1 MEQAIQYKRLKI
13 NNLYINNMKSY
24 LRFLGRNKLYTAIE
38 VVGLSVALAL
48 VILMSCFVWQQRSVG
63 RQYPDFKN
71 IYCAGAY
78 NTTFSS
84 VRFSN
89 IISGQI
95 PDIERTVNI
104 VCYEGL
110 MDETIGIGAY
120 MAVSPDFFEMFPFRF
135 VTGNRDALED
145 ASNVIITE
153 SLAGTFGGRDALGK
167 DFHIN
172 NERYTIGAIIE
183 DQEYSVFDSQY
194 KVFISLNHPDFA
206 FYKNTDE
213 YQGSAD
219 GNSLTFHKV
228 RNGADVGNI
237 KKKMNEINDS
247 HLIREEDKGKELYNL
262 TRLDKLYFSDSNQ
275 GLGIKKGNAKMMK
288 AFFIIAIFIL
298 ISAIFNYVNLSTA
311 LAGKRSKEMATRM
324 LLGDSRLKVMGIY
337 IKESLL
343 MTFICIC
350 LAFLIAKIFLPYI
363 NRLIDSPVP
372 VKIGFSPSQMIL
384 YLLILIVTGLSCG
397 IIPGIISFRFRPI
410 DTIKGSFRHHSKKTL
425 SKLFIIIQNC
435 IAIIMIAVSLVM
447 GSQIR
452 HMMDMPVQVDI
463 DSLYRC
469 NTQTFNPGFEQKLR
483 GLPYVSDIGKTYG
496 RPCGNALNNVIPL
509 DENYTSLVYLGE
521 IHCDAEAFRIYGF
534 EVVRDYGK
542 PGMRGAWL
550 TEGAAL
556 ALGINPDD
564 PVLPREMDRMNQ
576 GFEVAGIIKD
586 FALRTAINLIENE
599 YGAVYV
605 YDNWPPFAGDY
616 IVKMNS
622 ITKENKKELEEIST
636 EAARDN
642 FGPDVHAN
650 SGLLE
655 DLIKADY
662 AQTRNQVVM
671 MNIFMVIAIMLS
683 ALGQVAMSTYY
694 ASEREKEIGIRKVF
708 GGTVRSESARNIREY
723 MLYCLIAAVVAIP
736 AAWVI
741 SGRYLEDFT
750 YRMPQKAWIYI
761 AATAAVSVISLLAVL
776 WQTLRAARTNPAEA
790 LKKE

>member
-1 MEQAIQYKRLKI
+1 
-13 NNLYINNMKSY
+13 MKSY
-24 LRFLGRNKLYTAIE
+24 LRFLSRNKLYTAIE
-38 VVGLSVALAL
+38 VVGLSVALAF

-63 RQYPDFKN
+63 RQYPDFKS
-71 IYCAGAY
+71 IYCAGYY

-95 PDIERTVNI
+95 PGIEQTVNI
-104 VCYEGL
+104 VRYEGL
-110 MDETIGIGAY
+110 MDESIGIGTY
-120 MAVSPDFFEMFPFRF
+120 LAVSSGFFDMFPCRF
-135 VTGNRDALED
+135 IAGNHDVLDD

-153 SLAGTFGGRDALGK
+153 SMAEKFGGMDALGK

-183 DQEYSVFDSQY
+183 DHEYSIFDSQY
-194 KVFISLNHPDFA
+194 RIFVSLDHPDFD
-206 FYKNTDE
+206 FFKNTDE
-213 YQGSAD
+213 YKGSAD

-228 RNGADVGNI
+228 RKGADVGEI
-237 KKKMNEINDS
+237 RKRMNEINDS
-247 HLIREEDKGKELYNL
+247 YLIREEDKGKEYYNL
-262 TRLDKLYFSDSNQ
+262 IRLDKLYFSDSNQ
-275 GLGIKKGNAKMMK
+275 GQGLKRGNAMMMK
-288 AFFIIAIFIL
+288 VFSIIAIFLL
-298 ISAIFNYVNLSTA
+298 ISAIFNYINLSTA
-311 LAGKRSKEMATRM
+311 LAGKRGKEMATRM
-324 LLGDSRLKVMGIY
+324 LLGDSRQKVMGIY

-343 MTFICIC
+343 MTFMCIC
-350 LAFLIAKIFLPYI
+350 LAFLIAKACLPYI

-372 VKIGFSPSQMIL
+372 VAISFSPSQMIL

-410 DTIKGSFRHHSKKTL
+410 DTLKGSFRYHSKKTF
-425 SKLFIIIQNC
+425 SKIFIIIQDC
-435 IAIIMIAVSLVM
+435 IAIIMIAVSLIM

-452 HMMDMPVQVDI
+452 HMMDMPVQADI

-469 NTQTFNPGFEQKLR
+469 NTRTFDPGFEQKLR

-496 RPCGNALNNVIPL
+496 RPCGNALNNIVPL
-509 DENYTSLVYLGE
+509 DENFTNLVNLGE
-521 IHCDAEAFRIYGF
+521 IHCDAAAFRMYGF

-550 TEGAAL
+550 TEGAAQ
-556 ALGINPDD
+556 ALGMNLDD
-564 PVLPREMDRMNQ
+564 PVLPRGMDRMNQ
-576 GFEVAGIIKD
+576 GFEVAGIIRD

-599 YGAVYV
+599 YGVVYV
-605 YDNWPPFAGDY
+605 YDKWMPFAGDY

-622 ITKENKKELEEIST
+622 ISKENLKELEEISAE
-636 EAARDN
+636 EARYN
-642 FGPDVHAN
+642 FGPNVRVS

-662 AQTRNQVVM
+662 AQTRNQLAMV
-671 MNIFMVIAIMLS
+671 NIFMVIAIMLS
-683 ALGQVAMSTYY
+683 VLGQVAMSTYY

-741 SGRYLEDFT
+741 AGRYLEDFA

-761 AATAAVSVISLLAVL
+761 AAAAAVAAISLLAVL

>member
-1 MEQAIQYKRLKI
+1 
-13 NNLYINNMKSY
+13 MKSY
-24 LRFLGRNKLYTAIE
+24 LRFLSRNKLYTAIE
-38 VVGLSVALAL
+38 VVGLSVALAF

-63 RQYPDFKN
+63 RQYPDFKS
-71 IYCAGAY
+71 IYCAGYY

-95 PDIERTVNI
+95 PGIEQTVNI
-104 VCYEGL
+104 VRYEGL
-110 MDETIGIGAY
+110 MDESIGIGTY
-120 MAVSPDFFEMFPFRF
+120 LAVSSGFFDMFPCRF
-135 VTGNRDALED
+135 IAGNRDVLDD

-153 SLAGTFGGRDALGK
+153 SMAEKFGGMDALGK

-183 DQEYSVFDSQY
+183 DHEYSIFDSQY
-194 KVFISLNHPDFA
+194 RIFVSLDHPDFD
-206 FYKNTDE
+206 FFKNTDE
-213 YQGSAD
+213 YKGSAD

-228 RNGADVGNI
+228 RKGADVGEI
-237 KKKMNEINDS
+237 RKRMNEINDS
-247 HLIREEDKGKELYNL
+247 YLIREEDKGKEYYNL
-262 TRLDKLYFSDSNQ
+262 IRLDKLYFSDSNQ
-275 GLGIKKGNAKMMK
+275 GQGLKRGNAMMMK
-288 AFFIIAIFIL
+288 VFSIIAIFLL
-298 ISAIFNYVNLSTA
+298 ISAIFNYINLSTA
-311 LAGKRSKEMATRM
+311 LAGKRGKEMATRM
-324 LLGDSRLKVMGIY
+324 LLGDSRQKVMGIY

-343 MTFICIC
+343 MTFMCIC
-350 LAFLIAKIFLPYI
+350 LAFLIAKACLPYI

-372 VKIGFSPSQMIL
+372 VAISFSPSQMIL

-410 DTIKGSFRHHSKKTL
+410 DTLKGSFRYHSKKTF
-425 SKLFIIIQNC
+425 SKIFIIIQDC
-435 IAIIMIAVSLVM
+435 IAIIMIAVSLIM

-452 HMMDMPVQVDI
+452 HMMDMPVQADI

-469 NTQTFNPGFEQKLR
+469 NTMTFDPGFEQKLR

-496 RPCGNALNNVIPL
+496 RPCGNALNNIVPL
-509 DENYTSLVYLGE
+509 DENFTNLVNLGE
-521 IHCDAEAFRIYGF
+521 IHCDAAAFRMYGF

-550 TEGAAL
+550 TEGAAQ
-556 ALGINPDD
+556 ALGMNLDD
-564 PVLPREMDRMNQ
+564 PVLPRGMDRMNQ
-576 GFEVAGIIKD
+576 GFEVAGIIRD

-599 YGAVYV
+599 YGVVYV
-605 YDNWPPFAGDY
+605 YDKWMPFAGDY

-622 ITKENKKELEEIST
+622 ISKENLKELEEISAE
-636 EAARDN
+636 EARYN
-642 FGPDVHAN
+642 FGPNVRVS

-662 AQTRNQVVM
+662 AQTRNQLAMV
-671 MNIFMVIAIMLS
+671 NIFMVIAIMLS
-683 ALGQVAMSTYY
+683 VLGQVAMSTYY

-708 GGTVRSESARNIREY
+708 GGTVHSESVRNIREY
-723 MLYCLIAAVVAIP
+723 MVYSLIAAVVAIP

-741 SGRYLEDFT
+741 AGRYLEDFA

-761 AATAAVSVISLLAVL
+761 AAAAAVAAISLLAVL
-776 WQTLRAARTNPAEA
+776 WQTLRAARTNPAEV

>member
-1 MEQAIQYKRLKI
+1 
-13 NNLYINNMKSY
+13 MKSY
-24 LRFLGRNKLYTAIE
+24 LRFLSRNKLYTAIE
-38 VVGLSVALAL
+38 VVGLSVALAF

-63 RQYPDFKN
+63 RQYPDFKS
-71 IYCAGAY
+71 IYCAGYY

-95 PDIERTVNI
+95 PGIEQTVNI
-104 VCYEGL
+104 VRYEGL
-110 MDETIGIGAY
+110 MDESIGIGTY
-120 MAVSPDFFEMFPFRF
+120 LAVSSGFFDMFPCRF
-135 VTGNRDALED
+135 IAGNRDVLDD
-145 ASNVIITE
+145 ASNVIMTE
-153 SLAGTFGGRDALGK
+153 SMAEKFGGMDALGK

-183 DQEYSVFDSQY
+183 DHEYSIFDSQY
-194 KVFISLNHPDFA
+194 RIFVSLDHPDFD
-206 FYKNTDE
+206 FFKNTDE
-213 YQGSAD
+213 YKGSAD

-228 RNGADVGNI
+228 RKGADVGEI
-237 KKKMNEINDS
+237 RKRMNEINDS
-247 HLIREEDKGKELYNL
+247 YLIREEDKGKEYYNL
-262 TRLDKLYFSDSNQ
+262 IRLDKLYFSDSNQ
-275 GLGIKKGNAKMMK
+275 GQGLKRGNAMMMK
-288 AFFIIAIFIL
+288 VFSIIAIFLL
-298 ISAIFNYVNLSTA
+298 ISAIFNYINLSTA
-311 LAGKRSKEMATRM
+311 LAGKRGKEMATRM
-324 LLGDSRLKVMGIY
+324 LLGDSRQKVMGIY

-343 MTFICIC
+343 MTFMCIC
-350 LAFLIAKIFLPYI
+350 LAFLIAKACLPYI

-372 VKIGFSPSQMIL
+372 VAISFSPSQMIL

-410 DTIKGSFRHHSKKTL
+410 DTLKGSFRYHSKKTF
-425 SKLFIIIQNC
+425 SKIFIIIQDC
-435 IAIIMIAVSLVM
+435 IAIIMIAVSLIM

-452 HMMDMPVQVDI
+452 HMMDMPVQADI

-469 NTQTFNPGFEQKLR
+469 NTRTFDPGFEQKLR

-496 RPCGNALNNVIPL
+496 RPCGNALNNIVPL
-509 DENYTSLVYLGE
+509 DENFTNLVNLGE
-521 IHCDAEAFRIYGF
+521 IHCDAAAFRMYGF

-550 TEGAAL
+550 TEGAAQ
-556 ALGINPDD
+556 ALGMNLDD
-564 PVLPREMDRMNQ
+564 PVLPRGMDRMNQ
-576 GFEVAGIIKD
+576 GFEVAGIIRD

-599 YGAVYV
+599 YGVVYV
-605 YDNWPPFAGDY
+605 YDKWMPFAGDY

-622 ITKENKKELEEIST
+622 ISKENLKELEEISAE
-636 EAARDN
+636 EARYN
-642 FGPDVHAN
+642 FGPNVRVS

-662 AQTRNQVVM
+662 AQTRNQLAMV
-671 MNIFMVIAIMLS
+671 NIFMVIAIMLS
-683 ALGQVAMSTYY
+683 VLGQVAMSTYY

-708 GGTVRSESARNIREY
+708 GGTVHSESVRNIREY
-723 MLYCLIAAVVAIP
+723 MVYSLIAAVVAIP

-741 SGRYLEDFT
+741 AGRYLEDFA

-761 AATAAVSVISLLAVL
+761 AATAAVAAISLLAVL

>member
-1 MEQAIQYKRLKI
+1 
-13 NNLYINNMKSY
+13 MKSY
-24 LRFLGRNKLYTAIE
+24 LRFLSRNKLYTAIE
-38 VVGLSVALAL
+38 VVGLSVALAF

-63 RQYPDFKN
+63 RQYPDFKS
-71 IYCAGAY
+71 IYCAGYY

-95 PDIERTVNI
+95 PGIEQTVNI
-104 VCYEGL
+104 VRYEGL
-110 MDETIGIGAY
+110 MDESIGIGTY
-120 MAVSPDFFEMFPFRF
+120 LAVSSGFFDMFPCRF
-135 VTGNRDALED
+135 IAGNRDVLDD

-153 SLAGTFGGRDALGK
+153 SMAENFGGIDALGK

-172 NERYTIGAIIE
+172 NDRYIISAIIE
-183 DQEYSVFDSQY
+183 DQEYSIFESRY
-194 KVFISLNHPDFA
+194 KIFVSLEHPNFA
-206 FYKNTDE
+206 LFKNLDKYE
-213 YQGSAD
+213 GAAH
-219 GNSLTFHKV
+219 GNTLTFHKI
-228 RNGADVGNI
+228 RKGSDIGEI
-237 KKKMNEINDS
+237 RRKMNQINDS
-247 HLIREEDKGKELYNL
+247 YLIREEDKGMELYDL

-275 GLGIKKGNAKMMK
+275 GNGTKRGNATMML
-288 AFFIIAIFIL
+288 AFSIIAIFLL
-298 ISAIFNYVNLSTA
+298 ISAIFNYINLSTA

-324 LLGDSRLKVMGIY
+324 LLGDSRPKVMGIY

-343 MTFICIC
+343 MTFVCIC
-350 LAFLIAKIFLPYI
+350 LAFLIAQACLPYI

-372 VKIGFSPSQMIL
+372 VTISFSPSQMIL
-384 YLLILIVTGLSCG
+384 YLLIMIVTGLSCG
-397 IIPGIISFRFRPI
+397 MIPGIISFRFRPV
-410 DTIKGSFRHHSKKTL
+410 DTLKGSFRYRSKKTL
-425 SKLFIIIQNC
+425 TKIFIIFQSS
-435 IAIIMIAVSLVM
+435 IAIIMIAVALAMS
-447 GSQIR
+447 SQIR
-452 HMMDMPVQVDI
+452 HMMDMPVQAET

-469 NTQTFNPGFEQKLR
+469 NTQTFNPRVEQKLR
-483 GLPYVSDIGKTYG
+483 ELPYVSEIGKTYG
-496 RPCGNALNNVIPL
+496 RPCGNALNNIVQL
-509 DENYTSLVYLGE
+509 DENYKNLVYIGE
-521 IHCDAEAFRIYGF
+521 IHCDAAAFRMYGF
-534 EVVRDYGK
+534 NVIRDYGR

-550 TEGAAL
+550 TEGAAQ
-556 ALGINPDD
+556 ALGINLDD
-564 PVLPREMDRMNQ
+564 PVLPREMDRMYQ

-636 EAARDN
+636 EEARDN

-662 AQTRNQVVM
+662 AQTRNQLAMV
-671 MNIFMVIAIMLS
+671 NIFMVIAIMLS

-708 GGTVRSESARNIREY
+708 GGTVRSEGARNIREY

>member
-1 MEQAIQYKRLKI
+1 
-13 NNLYINNMKSY
+13 MKSY
-24 LRFLGRNKLYTAIE
+24 LRFLSRNKLYTAIE
-38 VVGLSVALAL
+38 VVGLSVALAF

-63 RQYPDFKN
+63 RQYPDFKS
-71 IYCAGAY
+71 IYCAGYY

-95 PDIERTVNI
+95 PGIEQTVNI
-104 VCYEGL
+104 VRYEGL
-110 MDETIGIGAY
+110 MDESIGIGTY
-120 MAVSPDFFEMFPFRF
+120 LAVSSGFFDMFPCRF
-135 VTGNRDALED
+135 IAGNHEVLDD

-153 SLAGTFGGRDALGK
+153 SMAEKFGGMDALGK

-183 DQEYSVFDSQY
+183 DHEYSIFDSQY
-194 KVFISLNHPDFA
+194 RIFVSLDHPDFD
-206 FYKNTDE
+206 FFKNTDE
-213 YQGSAD
+213 YKGSAD

-228 RNGADVGNI
+228 RKGAEVGEI
-237 KKKMNEINDS
+237 RKRMNEINDS
-247 HLIREEDKGKELYNL
+247 YLIREEDKGKEYYNL
-262 TRLDKLYFSDSNQ
+262 IRLDKLYFSDSNQ
-275 GLGIKKGNAKMMK
+275 GQGLKRGNAMMMK
-288 AFFIIAIFIL
+288 VFSIIAIFLL
-298 ISAIFNYVNLSTA
+298 ISAIFNYINLSTA
-311 LAGKRSKEMATRM
+311 LAGKRGKEMATRM
-324 LLGDSRLKVMGIY
+324 LLGDSRQKVMGIY

-343 MTFICIC
+343 MTFMCIC
-350 LAFLIAKIFLPYI
+350 LAFLIAKACLPYI

-372 VKIGFSPSQMIL
+372 VAISFSPSQMIL

-410 DTIKGSFRHHSKKTL
+410 DTLKGSFRYHSKKTF
-425 SKLFIIIQNC
+425 SKIFIIIQDC
-435 IAIIMIAVSLVM
+435 IAIIMIAVSLIM

-452 HMMDMPVQVDI
+452 HMMDMPVQADI

-469 NTQTFNPGFEQKLR
+469 NTKTFNPGFEQKLH

-496 RPCGNALNNVIPL
+496 RPCGNALNNIVPL
-509 DENYTSLVYLGE
+509 DENFTNLVNLGE
-521 IHCDAEAFRIYGF
+521 IHCDAAAFRMYGF

-550 TEGAAL
+550 TEGAAQ
-556 ALGINPDD
+556 ALGMNLDD
-564 PVLPREMDRMNQ
+564 PVLPRGMDRMNQ
-576 GFEVAGIIKD
+576 GFEVAGIIRD
-586 FALRTAINLIENE
+586 YALRTAINLIENE
-599 YGAVYV
+599 YGVVYV
-605 YDNWPPFAGDY
+605 YDKWMPFAGDY

-622 ITKENKKELEEIST
+622 ISKENLKELEEISAE
-636 EAARDN
+636 EARYN
-642 FGPDVHAN
+642 FGPNVRVS

-662 AQTRNQVVM
+662 AQTRNQLAMV
-671 MNIFMVIAIMLS
+671 NIFMVIAIMLS
-683 ALGQVAMSTYY
+683 VLGQVAMSTYY

-708 GGTVRSESARNIREY
+708 GGTVHSESVRNIREY
-723 MLYCLIAAVVAIP
+723 MVYSLIAAVVAIP

-741 SGRYLEDFT
+741 AGRYLEDFA

-761 AATAAVSVISLLAVL
+761 AAAAAVAAISLLAVL